1 MPLWSGVAVAV
12 GRLVAMA
19 LIQPLAWEPLYA
31 TGMAIKRQ
39 KKKKRKKTE
48 KEDVEFARSY
58 SSSDFIFLWE
68 LCTVF
73 LYQFT
78 CLFWNFY

>member
-39 KKKKRKKTE
+39 KKKKKERKQK
-48 KEDVEFARSY
+48 KKKM
-58 SSSDFIFLWE
+58 
-68 LCTVF
+68 
-73 LYQFT
+73 
-78 CLFWNFY
+78 